1 MYVQLLFQLIIGFHE
16 MVSMWI
22 NHGV

>member
-1 MYVQLLFQLIIGFHE
+1 MYVQLLFQLSIGFHE